1 MSVDDSISINI
12 HMVQSQQETI
22 EKERGRLLSFIRA
35 RVNNVEDA
43 EDILQDVLYQFVDGY
58 GTIRSIEKATS
69 WLFRV
74 ARNKIIDSYRKRSV
88 RSDNVKLDQVGYDN
102 EDGSLMLKDIL
113 PDIEDTPEEIHFRE
127 VIWEAINVALNELPA
142 EQREVF
148 VLHEF
153 EDQSFKEISAKLD
166 TPVNTLISRKR
177 YAILALRKKLENLY
191 KEL

>member
-1 MSVDDSISINI
+1 MA
-12 HMVQSQQETI
+12 QSQKETI

-35 RVNNVEDA
+35 RVNNMEDA

-88 RSDNVKLDQVGYDN
+88 RSDNVKLDQVGYDSEEGN
-102 EDGSLMLKDIL
+102 IMLKDIL
-113 PDIEDTPEEIHFRE
+113 PDIGDTPEEVHFRE
-127 VIWEAINVALNELPA
+127 VIWEAITAALGELPE
-142 EQREVF
+142 EQRDIF
-148 VLHEF
+148 ILHEF
-153 EDQSFKEISAKLD
+153 EDQSFKEISSRLGI
-166 TPVNTLISRKR
+166 PVNTLISRKR